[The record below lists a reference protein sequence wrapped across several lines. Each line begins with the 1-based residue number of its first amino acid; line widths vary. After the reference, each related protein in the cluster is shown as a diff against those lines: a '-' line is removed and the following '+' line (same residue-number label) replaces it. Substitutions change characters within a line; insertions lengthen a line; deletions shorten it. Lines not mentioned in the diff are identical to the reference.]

1 MNYLDTV
8 MLIGGI
14 FIITVSIIGVN
25 QVIVK
30 DNPYANTNTT
40 ENEIG
45 YNGNLN
51 ENKVLAELYTL
62 TNINRG
68 NKNIDTLELNDS
80 LENVA
85 QYKANNMKQKD
96 YVSHTSPS
104 GSNLTDR
111 LNKFGLK
118 CEQSG
123 ENIGQIHYKRE
134 IEVNYK
140 DEPVNYTTEKELA
153 SGIDK
158 QFMNR
163 DGNKNNIISRQYD
176 DYGIGLSITENGK
189 VYVSQIFCGY

>member
-1 MNYLDTV
+1 MNYLDTL

-14 FIITVSIIGVN
+14 FIIGVSIFGVN
-25 QVIVK
+25 QVIIK
-30 DNPYANTNTT
+30 DNPYANTNST

-68 NKNIDTLELNDS
+68 DDNIQTLDLNDS

-111 LNKFGLK
+111 LDKFGLK
-118 CEQSG
+118 CKQTG

-134 IEVNYK
+134 IDVNYE
-140 DEPVNYTTEKELA
+140 DTTVNYTTEKELA
-153 SGIDK
+153 QGINK
-158 QFMNR
+158 QFMDR
-163 DGNKNNIISRQYD
+163 DGNKNNIISRQCD
-176 DYGIGLSITENGK
+176 DYGIGLSITKNGK
-189 VYVSQIFCGY
+189 VYVSQIFCGH

>member
-140 DEPVNYTTEKELA
+140 NEPVNYTTEKELA